1 MTAGGIGGI
10 AFWTA
15 NYPLDLSAHSPFL
28 VMPCSLSLI
37 LSSELTLVGML
48 SCRSQNADAN
58 AEGARCRL
66 FARDDGKEHL
76 PLQGSASYPCCELM
90 HHLLLMSGPLCFSW
104 CACRSARVLSRLRPV
119 CAARLPR
126 ELSRVSWL
134 RTHLPSSPTQQGLIT
149 SKLAWCT

>member
-1 MTAGGIGGI
+1 MLLTAGGIGGI

-28 VMPCSLSLI
+28 AMPCSPSLL
-37 LSSELTLVGML
+37 LSSELTLVGGL
-48 SCRSQNADAN
+48 SCHSQNADAN

-134 RTHLPSSPTQQGLIT
+134 RTYLPSSPTQQGLT
-149 SKLAWCT
+149 LAWCT